1 MTGDGPLDLVFTH
14 GTGIPIDLLSEDA
27 GFIRFRKR
35 LDTFSRTV
43 WFEDRGMGASDGD
56 PQGALAAEIAIADRI
71 AGLDTVGF
79 ERPALVD
86 VDAAAPWGRSISRSP
101 NPSG

>member
-43 WFEDRGMGASDGD
+43 WFEDRGMGTSDGD
-56 PQGALAAEIAIADRI
+56 PQRGASGRDRY
-71 AGLDTVGF
+71 
-79 ERPALVD
+79 R
-86 VDAAAPWGRSISRSP
+86 
-101 NPSG
+101 